1 MEVSGDMLAD
11 TRLVLS
17 RPRTCLFIYRYK
29 HLAASYFRRGEWQEA
44 RGREEQIDKKVV
56 EPYADLV
63 VGNRVAIRK
72 GPMTGIEGVLV
83 HKQNGTRFIF
93 TVHLIQKS
101 VSIQIGAEDLE
112 ALES

>member
-1 MEVSGDMLAD
+1 VP
-11 TRLVLS
+11 LS
-17 RPRTCLFIYRYK
+17 DLEIEFLR
-29 HLAASYFRRGEWQEA
+29 Q
-44 RGREEQIDKKVV
+44 QIDKKVV

-72 GPMTGIEGVLV
+72 GPMKGIEGVLV

-112 ALES
+112 ALEP